1 MKITVLNKRNL
12 SDLLPGVAR
21 VYVGRPSPL
30 GNPFPMRKESERN
43 QVCDQ
48 YLDWLRT
55 QYKENPAVRA
65 KLHWLAGLAKRQPV
79 ELVCYC
85 APLRCHADSIKAAV
99 LAIAKQSTTP

>member
-1 MKITVLNKRNL
+1 MEITVLNKRNL
-12 SDLLPGVAR
+12 SDPLPGVAR
-21 VYVGRPSPL
+21 VYVGRPSLL